1 MTTAPPTRLSAA
13 SGALFIIS
21 FNLALFDLGAPPKA
35 SDTAGEIASLL
46 IHARSRILHGMYL
59 AGLAIVLGIWFF
71 ATVRTWLEQT
81 TGSHNTQLAD
91 AAFGGGL
98 FAMGLGVLG
107 MLLYYGVA
115 YEVAG
120 QGGAA
125 LPVVRALT
133 DAGNASIEL
142 TKFPLAV
149 FITCVSLAG
158 SRAKLLPRW
167 FTRAGGASAV
177 VLLASAIPLFAE
189 GSFTQF
195 GGGLDVIGGIPG
207 VIWIFVLSLI
217 MRRQPKTFAER
228 LQPSRGETSEPATHG

>member
-13 SGALFIIS
+13 SGALFIVF

-35 SDTAGEIASLL
+35 SDTAAEIASLL
-46 IHARSRILHGMYL
+46 IHARGRILHGMYL
-59 AGLAIVLGIWFF
+59 AGLALMLGIWFF
-71 ATVRTWLEQT
+71 ATVRKWLEQT
-81 TGSHNTQLAD
+81 TGSHDTQIAG

-98 FAMGLGVLG
+98 FAIGLGLLG
-107 MLLYYGVA
+107 MLLYYGA
-115 YEVAG
+115 TYRVAG
-120 QGGAA
+120 QGDGA

-149 FITCVSLAG
+149 FILCVSLAG
-158 SRAKLLPRW
+158 YRANLLPRW
-167 FTRAGGASAV
+167 FTRTGGASAV

-195 GGGLDVIGGIPG
+195 GGGLDVIGGVPG
-207 VIWIFVLSLI
+207 VIWIFALSLMMI
-217 MRRQPKTFAER
+217 RSCQRGPQTASI
-228 LQPSRGETSEPATHG
+228 SRC

>member
-1 MTTAPPTRLSAA
+1 MSTSPPTRLSAA

-21 FNLALFDLGAPPKA
+21 FNVALFDLGAPPKA
-35 SDTAGEIASLL
+35 SDTAGAIALL
-46 IHARSRILHGMYL
+46 LVHARGRILHGMYL
-59 AGLAIVLGIWFF
+59 AGLAIMLGIWFF

-81 TGSHNTQLAD
+81 TGSRDAPLAG
-91 AAFGGGL
+91 AAFAGGL
-98 FAMGLGVLG
+98 FAIALGVLG

-120 QGGAA
+120 HRAGA
-125 LPVVRALT
+125 LQVVRALT

-149 FITCVSLAG
+149 FVVCVALAG
-158 SRAKLLPRW
+158 CRAKLLPRW
-167 FTRAGGASAV
+167 FVRAGGASAV

-195 GGGLDVIGGIPG
+195 GGGLDVIGGVPA
-207 VIWIFVLSLI
+207 VVWIFVLSL
-217 MRRQPKTFAER
+217 MMVRSQSRR
-228 LQPSRGETSEPATHG
+228 S